1 MKTRA
6 RLSGAGVPEKVAE
19 MLVGHASDT
28 VHRQV
33 YVNRESIP
41 LAMLKTHLERLD
53 YWAVLK
59 HLFVSWQL
67 AATK

>member
-1 MKTRA
+1 M
-6 RLSGAGVPEKVAE
+6 PENVAE

-28 VHRQV
+28 VHGQV

-53 YWAVLK
+53 YWVVLK
-59 HLFVSWQL
+59 HLFVS
-67 AATK
+67 